1 MRRTS
6 WILVL
11 GAVTLMACGVESVS
25 TSAQPSSISS
35 APVAGDQ
42 ATSADPARSSGGQG
56 LLEVCDPG
64 DEDACCNIPGGCGCL
79 GTMTCG
85 ADGNYGACIGATRVG
100 TQCP

>member
-1 MRRTS
+1 MF
-6 WILVL
+6 
-11 GAVTLMACGVESVS
+11 LMACGVESVS

-35 APVAGDQ
+35 APVAGDR
-42 ATSADPARSSGGQG
+42 ATSADPARSSGELG

-64 DEDACCNIPGGCGCL
+64 DEDPCCNIPGGCGCP
-79 GTMTCG
+79 GIQTCG